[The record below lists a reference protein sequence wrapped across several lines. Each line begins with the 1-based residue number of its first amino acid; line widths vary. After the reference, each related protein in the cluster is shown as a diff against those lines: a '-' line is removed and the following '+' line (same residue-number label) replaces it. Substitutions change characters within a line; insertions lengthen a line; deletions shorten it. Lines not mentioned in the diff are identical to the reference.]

1 MFFRLEIE
9 VVKKTSYIKGLSLA
23 IMVFTE
29 RVTLYLTLITY
40 VLLDNRLTGDVVFS
54 MAQLFNTIQLYMS
67 IFYPMAISSYAEA
80 MVSVKR
86 LEQFLM
92 LEENKEIMSADGE
105 HISDTEKNGA
115 VRIVKV
121 NASWLPNP
129 IVDTLM
135 DVNLEITPGTLCCV
149 VGHVGSGKS
158 SLLQL
163 LLRELPISTG
173 RMDISGSISYA
184 SQEPWLFVSSVRNN
198 ILFGKPYV
206 KNR

>member
-1 MFFRLEIE
+1 
-9 VVKKTSYIKGLSLA
+9 
-23 IMVFTE
+23 MVFTE
-29 RVTLYLTLITY
+29 RVTLYFTIITY
-40 VLLDNRLTGDVVFS
+40 VLLGNRLTGDVVFS
-54 MAQLFNTIQLYMS
+54 MAQLFNTVQLYMS

-86 LEQFLM
+86 LEQFLL
-92 LEENKEIMSADGE
+92 LEENTEIANANSE
-105 HISDTEKNGA
+105 NISDTEKEGT

-135 DVNLEITPGTLCCV
+135 DINLDITPGMLCCV

-163 LLRELPISTG
+163 LLKELPISTG

-198 ILFGKPYV
+198 ILFGRPYI
-206 KNR
+206 KNRLVNVQYKVFPSFS